1 MTLCEKNHII
11 FSLRSEAPPMMC
23 GITGTPGTGKS
34 LAGDVLESR
43 GYLVVR
49 LCETFAEFVIGRDDA
64 RQTLVVDEERWAA
77 SFPPVEGF
85 VEGHLAHLLPC
96 DLVVVLRCRPDILA
110 GRLSARGYDS
120 EKIRE
125 NVEAEALDV
134 ILIETLEGHPTE
146 RVLEIDATKASP
158 EECADRIE
166 AFFKGKTPPSHGST
180 DWSDYL
186 VAVK

>member
-1 MTLCEKNHII
+1 
-11 FSLRSEAPPMMC
+11 MMC

-34 LAGDVLESR
+34 LAADILESR
-43 GYLVVR
+43 GYRVVR
-49 LCETFAEFVIGRDDA
+49 LSETFEGFVIGRDEA
-64 RQTLVVDEERWAA
+64 RQTLVVDEERWAE
-77 SFPPVEGF
+77 SFPHVEGF

-96 DLVVVLRCRPDILA
+96 DLVVVFRCRPDVLT

-125 NVEAEALDV
+125 NIEAEALDV
-134 ILIETLEGHPTE
+134 ILIETLERHATE
-146 RVLEIDATKASP
+146 RILEIDATEATP
-158 EECADRIE
+158 EECADIVE
-166 AFFKGKTPPSHGST
+166 AFSRGNTPPSHGSI